1 MPVLGVRLNLN
12 PDLPTGVLGDTAYVT
27 PNVNFRQ
34 FLRITL
40 SLSLSLSLSLTLSF
54 SDSVTAASSGGAIK
68 FGSRPTSVY

>member
-40 SLSLSLSLSLTLSF
+40 SLTLSLSLSF